1 MRNVLANCSSWS
13 STPSN
18 KWLIQWL
25 LPASTQNLRKL
36 YWDSWRATAVKAIAS
51 SSSPLLLLLTRF
63 RLWRCISCHWNSA
76 VAFMNVQKDSKR
88 WKKAPMTVI
97 TCLRS
102 ILVFLDI
109 GRQNIAEL
117 QTAIL
122 MSACDFLFGKDLP
135 PNLDFFLQNCR
146 NLIGWVTIPAKIMQ
160 ECRFDPYMGNDLV
173 CVVRCPITPYH
184 IREINRF
191 FNSVMPQVLS
201 LFKAT
206 ETGTK

>member
-1 MRNVLANCSSWS
+1 MEEGSHDHNYALMVHSGVSG
-13 STPSN
+13 
-18 KWLIQWL
+18 
-25 LPASTQNLRKL
+25 
-36 YWDSWRATAVKAIAS
+36 Y
-51 SSSPLLLLLTRF
+51 
-63 RLWRCISCHWNSA
+63 
-76 VAFMNVQKDSKR
+76 
-88 WKKAPMTVI
+88 
-97 TCLRS
+97 
-102 ILVFLDI
+102 
-109 GRQNIAEL
+109 L
-117 QTAIL
+117 QAKYCRAIL

-201 LFKAT
+201 LFKAI